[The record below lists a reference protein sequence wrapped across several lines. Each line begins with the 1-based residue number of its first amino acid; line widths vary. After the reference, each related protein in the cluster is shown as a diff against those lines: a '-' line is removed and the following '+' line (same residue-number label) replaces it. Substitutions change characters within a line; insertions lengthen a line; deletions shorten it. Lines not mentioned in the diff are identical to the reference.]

1 MHVFGQK
8 NAARRRATQE
18 KAAQVA
24 NLQDA
29 QEVIAQLMEQNAI
42 LTEQTEMLQQQ
53 LNDVQ
58 DVAAG
63 LLEK

>member
-1 MHVFGQK
+1 MHVFGRK
-8 NAARRRATQE
+8 NAARRRAAQK